1 VRWCSQ
7 GHLRHRRFTCA
18 HPQQLVRS
26 SLGLARMICAAAQR
40 ARCAFAMLAK
50 LPSHC
55 LRALNA
61 IHWPL
66 FASAPCDRYSLH
78 HMSHALRGSDLCVC
92 DLFRRCS
99 VHSFQPLA
107 QSFTKPLAQAARSS
121 RSLKPLAQA
130 THSSRVKLPFAQA
143 DVLLSRPLRP
153 PFTQTAYS
161 SRRAFKPPARSSC
174 SLKSLKPPLA
184 HDSRRSCKSCR
195 RSLKPP
201 LAEAVRSNV
210 SCDERPTHGDA
221 CEPSQRT
228 AAGHKMGL

>member
-1 VRWCSQ
+1 MRWCSQ

-121 RSLKPLAQA
+121 HPLKPRQAAVRSSRCSFEPPAQA
-130 THSSRVKLPFAQA
+130 AVHSNRLFKPPRVQA
-143 DVLLSRPLRP
+143 PRPLKL
-153 PFTQTAYS
+153 FTQVTQTA
-161 SRRAFKPPARSSC
+161 
-174 SLKSLKPPLA
+174 
-184 HDSRRSCKSCR
+184 
-195 RSLKPP
+195 
-201 LAEAVRSNV
+201 
-210 SCDERPTHGDA
+210 
-221 CEPSQRT
+221 
-228 AAGHKMGL
+228 AGS